1 MTLSSM
7 RRLVAVLTT
16 AVVFPLASFGQ
27 TTWTKYQS
35 NPVLAVGGAGAWDH
49 SQTFFQSV
57 VFRDS
62 LYILWYGGDDDTVFR
77 TGRATSVDG
86 ITWKKDTLNPVMNVG
101 PPGAFDSWGAWNPR
115 VLPEGNGYTMW
126 YVGAGGGS
134 RFGPDGVWQIGR
146 ATSSDGRLW
155 FKDSS
160 NPVISVGDMN
170 SWDSNYI
177 DAGSF
182 IFDGS
187 QYKTWYGGIRGAWP
201 GTSEDIGYATSP
213 DGIHWTK
220 YAGNPVLM
228 SGPPGSWDHLG
239 IGYEAFVLWDAGYF
253 HMWYTGNTLHDI
265 VGTNGIGY
273 AVSTDGI
280 HWKKYPNNPVLAGG
294 DPGAWD
300 EHVFGPSVILD
311 GPLFH
316 MWYGGVGPFYSQIG
330 YATAPRSYAARIG
343 LDKSTIDFLTV
354 EPGTLGD
361 SMTVS
366 VTNCGLSL
374 LHLFSVTQKGPEF
387 SLSGLPPLPATVGVF
402 DSVQFRVIFR
412 PTTPGA
418 ISVDTLVI
426 ASSDSTHPVVRV
438 AMRGRGRG
446 PIIAAQAGMIYS
458 LAISPSGTELFTID
472 RRSGNAVFVTGVSP
486 HPPPAM
492 QCLTVRRSDNLIYAA
507 SSGASATDLY
517 RISSQ
522 YGDLEHV
529 MTIPLGNLTAM
540 AFSLGDTLY
549 MSDAEGRLYGMKGFN
564 GIVFFIDS
572 SGIRLSG
579 LAFSP
584 SSDQLW
590 ASAHDTIYTVNIT
603 TGALTFVGA
612 RSYGVVHS
620 SLACDAIGTL
630 YALFDNDLVAL
641 DRSTAQPYSIGT
653 TGRNDLQ
660 LIAMRSDIAGGVE
673 PEAKVPGSFR
683 LYQNYPNPFNP
694 STEIAYRVQAP
705 GLVTLRVYDVL
716 GREVAT
722 LVEERRAAGLYRVR
736 FDGSGL
742 ASGVYFYRLQVN
754 AGGGSRFEDTRT
766 LLLLR

>member
-1 MTLSSM
+1 MTIPGVH
-7 RRLVAVLTT
+7 RLAAVLTT
-16 AVVFPLASFGQ
+16 AIVFQLASFGQ
-27 TTWTKYQS
+27 TTWTKYPANPLLVTGNIGMWDSYWIGTPWVVRTDSQYTMWYS
-35 NPVLAVGGAGAWDH
+35 GSPNGINPQTGRAISPDGITWLKDSLNPVLAVGPPASWDK
-49 SQTFFQSV
+49 
-57 VFRDS
+57 
-62 LYILWYGGDDDTVFR
+62 G
-77 TGRATSVDG
+77 
-86 ITWKKDTLNPVMNVG
+86 
-101 PPGAFDSWGAWNPR
+101 GAFVPR
-115 VLPEGNGYTMW
+115 VIFDGNRYVMW
-126 YVGAGGGS
+126 YAGS
-134 RFGPDGVWQIGR
+134 SALSDNQHIGR
-146 ATSSDGRLW
+146 ATSPDGRLW
-155 FKDSS
+155 EKDSL
-160 NPVISVGDMN
+160 NPVLKSGAPGE
-170 SWDSNYI
+170 WDASYLGFCNVLFDGLMYRTWY
-177 DAGSF
+177 AGGAGGSF
-182 IFDGS
+182 
-187 QYKTWYGGIRGAWP
+187 P
-201 GTSEDIGYATSP
+201 GTSMGIGYATSL
-213 DGIHWTK
+213 DGRHWTK
-220 YAGNPVLM
+220 HPQNPVLV
-228 SGPPGSWDHLG
+228 SGPPGSWDARG
-239 IGYEAFVLWDAGYF
+239 VGNQCVVVDSGYF
-253 HMWYTGNTLHDI
+253 HMWYTGGMLDFFA
-265 VGTNGIGY
+265 GAPLAIGY

-280 HWKKYPNNPVLAGG
+280 HWKKFPRNPIFSGTTQSWESQVG
-294 DPGAWD
+294 DPM
-300 EHVFGPSVILD
+300 VILD
-311 GPLFH
+311 GSVFK
-316 MWYGGVGPFYSQIG
+316 MWYTGNPDMG
-330 YATAPRSYAARIG
+330 YATAPRDYSARIG
-343 LDKSTIDFLTV
+343 LPTSSIDFLTV